1 MLGARE
7 FIYCMEFPRVCSL
20 YQAQERKLL
29 FLYGA
34 LKVELL
40 FLQHCYEAALEY
52 RTTFVGIETINYPT
66 VHSVRILLKFISLSL
81 TVPFREHLI
90 TSIER
95 ETYFV
100 SINEI
105 TVGDQQLGQAVI

>member
-1 MLGARE
+1 M
-7 FIYCMEFPRVCSL
+7 Y
-20 YQAQERKLL
+20 
-29 FLYGA
+29 
-34 LKVELL
+34 ELL
-40 FLQHCYEAALEY
+40 FLQHYEYYEAALEY

-90 TSIER
+90 TSTER

-100 SINEI
+100 SINEG
-105 TVGDQQLGQAVI
+105 TVGT